1 MAKIVVKNSAG
12 VQSGEMELQSEIFD
26 VQLSIPLMHQ
36 AVVTEEA
43 NQRRGTSETKTRSE
57 VSGGGAKPFRQ
68 KGTGRAR
75 QGSIRSPHMTGG
87 GVVFG
92 PHMRSYNKKLPKKM
106 RRAAIRSALTA
117 KLADGDIVVVESL
130 AMDKISTKGM
140 LAMLSAIGAPLGGR
154 ILIVVDEV
162 SEVITKSLR
171 NIDNVSLRLSP
182 GVSVRDL
189 LVSHKIIMT
198 KAAIEMLQGVLAL

>member
-12 VQSGEMELQSEIFD
+12 VESGEMELKSEVFD
-26 VQLSIPLMHQ
+26 ATLSIPLMHQ

-43 NQRRGTSETKTRSE
+43 NKRRGTSETKTRSE
-57 VSGGGAKPFRQ
+57 VRGGGAKPFRQ

-75 QGSIRSPHMTGG
+75 QGSSRSPHMPGG

-92 PHMRSYNKKLPKKM
+92 PHMRSFNKKLPKKM

-117 KLADGDIVVVESL
+117 KLTDGDIVVVESL
-130 AMDKISTKGM
+130 AMDAISTKGM
-140 LAMLSAIGAPLGGR
+140 LNILGALGAPAGGR
-154 ILIVVDEV
+154 ILIVVEELT
-162 SEVITKSLR
+162 EVITKSTR
-171 NIDNVSLRLSP
+171 NIDNVTLRLSP
-182 GVSVRDL
+182 AVSARDL

-198 KAAIEMLQGVLAL
+198 KGAIEMLQGVLSL